1 MAPLHIT
8 HPPRC
13 RTMTTE
19 AHLKILKHIESNPHI
34 SQRQLAEE
42 LGVSVGKINYC
53 VQALIT
59 KGLVKAG
66 KFKRSSSKLSYL
78 YILTPAGIEEK
89 TRLTASFLKRKLIE
103 HEKITKE
110 IAQLKSDMQ

>member
-1 MAPLHIT
+1 
-8 HPPRC
+8 
-13 RTMTTE
+13 MTTE

-34 SQRQLAEE
+34 SQRQLAKE

-66 KFKRSSSKLSYL
+66 NFKRSSSKLSYL
-78 YILTPAGIEEK
+78 YILTPEGIEEK
-89 TRLTASFLKRKLIE
+89 TRLTASFLKRKIIE
-103 HEKITKE
+103 HEEITQE
-110 IAQLKSDMQ
+110 IAQLKRDMKC